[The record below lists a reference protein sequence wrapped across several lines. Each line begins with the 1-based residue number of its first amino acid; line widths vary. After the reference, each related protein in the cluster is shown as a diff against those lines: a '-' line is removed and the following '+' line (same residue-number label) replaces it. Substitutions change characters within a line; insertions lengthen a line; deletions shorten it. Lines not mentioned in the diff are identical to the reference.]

1 MKSSLVIL
9 SVILL
14 SACHSGGKW
23 KSFSGDEVI
32 ERKVDSVLKLMTLEE
47 KIGQMTQYSADWDI
61 TGPVMKSD
69 WETYLKKG
77 LVGSVFNAVTVEG
90 VRKLQ
95 EMALSQSR
103 LKIPV
108 LFGYDVVHGFRTIF
122 PMPLAESC
130 SWDLEL
136 MKRTASVAA
145 TEAAAEGICWTF
157 APMVDVTRD
166 ARWGRVMECAGE
178 DTWYGLLAV

>member
-77 LVGSVFNAVTVEG
+77 LV
-90 VRKLQ
+90 
-95 EMALSQSR
+95 
-103 LKIPV
+103 
-108 LFGYDVVHGFRTIF
+108 
-122 PMPLAESC
+122 
-130 SWDLEL
+130 
-136 MKRTASVAA
+136 
-145 TEAAAEGICWTF
+145 
-157 APMVDVTRD
+157 
-166 ARWGRVMECAGE
+166 
-178 DTWYGLLAV
+178 